1 MLSRSFSPTTS
12 PNAPAFSG
20 VSGVPSRPA
29 PTANSS
35 EKGSP
40 LAQYMQLAGATMSFA
55 RNAEIFGENEPA
67 DYVYS
72 VVSGSVRTYK
82 ILNDGRRQISG
93 FYLPGDVFGL
103 EFGDDHAFSA
113 EAIADSKVVVVKRGA
128 LNALAERDPA
138 IGRDLFAVTGRELR
152 RVQDHLILL
161 VKTARERV
169 VSFLL
174 EMAER
179 AGAEKVVALPMPR
192 QDIADYLGL
201 TIETV
206 SRTLT
211 SLEGSAAIDILT
223 SRRIALLNR
232 TALNRLNG

>member
-20 VSGVPSRPA
+20 VSGVTSRPA
-29 PTANSS
+29 PMPNSS

-138 IGRDLFAVTGRELR
+138 IGRDLFAITGRELR

-232 TALNRLNG
+232 TALDRLNG

>member
-1 MLSRSFSPTTS
+1 MLSQPVSPATS
-12 PNAPAFSG
+12 PHASAMFNIAARP
-20 VSGVPSRPA
+20 VPTRD
-29 PTANSS
+29 SS
-35 EKGSP
+35 DKRSP
-40 LAQYMQLAGATMSFA
+40 IAQCMQLIGATMSFA

-72 VVSGSVRTYK
+72 VISGSVRTYK

-113 EAIADSKVVVVKRGA
+113 EAIADSKVVVVKRSA

-138 IGRDLFAVTGRELR
+138 IGRDLFAITGRELR

-179 AGAEKVVALPMPR
+179 AGGEKVVALPMPR

>member
-12 PNAPAFSG
+12 PNVPAFSG
-20 VSGVPSRPA
+20 VSGVTSRPA
-29 PTANSS
+29 PAPNSS
-35 EKGSP
+35 EKASP

-72 VVSGSVRTYK
+72 VISGSVRTYR
-82 ILNDGRRQISG
+82 ILSDGRRQISG

-113 EAIADSKVVVVKRGA
+113 EAITDSKVVVVKRGA

-138 IGRDLFAVTGRELR
+138 IGRDLFAITGRELR
-152 RVQDHLILL
+152 RVQDHLVLL

>member
-1 MLSRSFSPTTS
+1 MLSRPVSPTTS
-12 PNAPAFSG
+12 PNVPAFSG
-20 VSGVPSRPA
+20 VTSRPA
-29 PTANSS
+29 PTSNCS

-40 LAQYMQLAGATMSFA
+40 LAQYMQLAGASMSFA

-72 VVSGSVRTYK
+72 VISGSVRTYK

-113 EAIADSKVVVVKRGA
+113 EAIADSKVVVVKRSA

-138 IGRDLFAVTGRELR
+138 IGRDLFAITGRELR

-179 AGAEKVVALPMPR
+179 AGGEKVVALPMPR

>member
-20 VSGVPSRPA
+20 VSGVTSRPA
-29 PTANSS
+29 PMPNSS

-138 IGRDLFAVTGRELR
+138 IGRDLFAITGRELR

>member
-1 MLSRSFSPTTS
+1 MLSQSFSPTTS

-20 VSGVPSRPA
+20 VSGVTSRPA
-29 PTANSS
+29 PMPNSS

-138 IGRDLFAVTGRELR
+138 IGRDLFAITGRELR

-232 TALNRLNG
+232 TALDRLNG

>member
-1 MLSRSFSPTTS
+1 M
-12 PNAPAFSG
+12 
-20 VSGVPSRPA
+20 
-29 PTANSS
+29 
-35 EKGSP
+35 
-40 LAQYMQLAGATMSFA
+40 
-55 RNAEIFGENEPA
+55 
-67 DYVYS
+67 
-72 VVSGSVRTYK
+72 
-82 ILNDGRRQISG
+82 
-93 FYLPGDVFGL
+93 
-103 EFGDDHAFSA
+103 
-113 EAIADSKVVVVKRGA
+113 VVVKRSA

-138 IGRDLFAVTGRELR
+138 IGRDLFAITGRELR

-179 AGAEKVVALPMPR
+179 AGGEKVVALPMPR